1 MVTAT
6 PEATRTIELSNVGP
20 IEHLSIPLNP
30 EGGVTVLKGQN
41 GCGKSYAIAAAERT
55 IGNDKI
61 KLPIRD
67 GAKKAEVEG
76 CGVHVIIGGKTNS
89 FGELEVESLA
99 GKFDLGKLVDPGIQD
114 PAAADAARIKA
125 LLKLLDLPVEES
137 VWHETVDGEE
147 RFNELGIELTGDP
160 VTDAGR
166 VKRALETEARKL
178 EADADRL
185 QGQYQ
190 TRIADLE
197 EFGADVIRDAGTL
210 NVELETAIK
219 AKATLDNQAEVAVKD
234 QQRRDEAKAKLDAL
248 PESNLPSLVEKA
260 AAIKENRA
268 AVVKVVDDLEA
279 QKEAIVKKIAEQD
292 AIFAG
297 LEKDYKA
304 ANAAVDA
311 EQQRCHDRTAFE
323 AIISGDAMAGPTAD
337 EIAAAQAKVDE
348 ARELVELGS
357 RARQADK
364 HAEQANQLKA
374 AENEAR
380 KKALRLREAA
390 KSTDT
395 VLSDMV
401 GRLGV
406 SLIVHEG
413 RLSMLTDRG
422 TDPEPFAELSQ
433 GERSR
438 VATELGALRVGRGG
452 VLPVPQEFWEGLDPA
467 NKQVIA
473 DTARKY
479 GVNVITAEAAA
490 GSIRAEAFTG

>member
-99 GKFDLGKLVDPGIQD
+99 GRFDLGKLVDPGIQD

-178 EADADRL
+178 EAERL
-185 QGQYQ
+185 
-190 TRIADLE
+190 A
-197 EFGADVIRDAGTL
+197 
-210 NVELETAIK
+210 
-219 AKATLDNQAEVAVKD
+219 
-234 QQRRDEAKAKLDAL
+234 
-248 PESNLPSLVEKA
+248 
-260 AAIKENRA
+260 
-268 AVVKVVDDLEA
+268 
-279 QKEAIVKKIAEQD
+279 
-292 AIFAG
+292 
-297 LEKDYKA
+297 
-304 ANAAVDA
+304 
-311 EQQRCHDRTAFE
+311 
-323 AIISGDAMAGPTAD
+323 
-337 EIAAAQAKVDE
+337 
-348 ARELVELGS
+348 
-357 RARQADK
+357 
-364 HAEQANQLKA
+364 
-374 AENEAR
+374 
-380 KKALRLREAA
+380 
-390 KSTDT
+390 
-395 VLSDMV
+395 
-401 GRLGV
+401 V
-406 SLIVHEG
+406 SL
-413 RLSMLTDRG
+413 T
-422 TDPEPFAELSQ
+422 F
-433 GERSR
+433 
-438 VATELGALRVGRGG
+438 
-452 VLPVPQEFWEGLDPA
+452 F
-467 NKQVIA
+467 
-473 DTARKY
+473 
-479 GVNVITAEAAA
+479 
-490 GSIRAEAFTG
+490 